1 MSAPNVRLI
10 DNKPS
15 GVWTVVIHP
24 VLPNDHTRRKEVD
37 ISRVRGIPTVINSV
51 TFTEPFGPAEA
62 SLTFPAVSPL
72 EPLGFGSQDLW
83 WLQPDADVEIYWT
96 PTDPVFLGWANWVND
111 ASFADL
117 EAYQGRR
124 PLTALCWEGFVSG
137 FDWRVGSG
145 DSVTVTCTGAMRMLD
160 YRVSKRITTAV
171 PMPFEQALTKAF
183 TDANAAHNT
192 RLGPLNVHL
201 LPSSPV
207 YQNTRRF
214 INGKWYDKKP
224 WYMQPN
230 GLQPGQRWSGLL
242 TREMGNW
249 GKLLSDYIAMLL
261 KVMYTETG
269 QYTLQLDPGRI
280 PVLRHRNNTLQSIVT
295 DGEYGGMLAGQRG
308 EDYVQEWVKFNHPE
322 DYVDYRRTLILDV
335 TWPGVS
341 LNINSDYAQAI
352 TTIYGN
358 VATTLTGTTYN
369 GMQFEGD
376 GLAYWYEPFAKTPWV
391 DPDQPNRNRT
401 WSIRR
406 EIYDEFPD
414 GLTPD
419 EAQQQARRFLS
430 INGSPGLVGNLT
442 LDSVDPLVYTKNGE
456 QITFPRQMVTADT
469 VIRLDGFNGQ
479 RPGPLVY
486 VNESVFNPEADSL
499 NCQIDSKFRDFM
511 TTAEVKIHGRDA
523 LLPNHTINVNTGF
536 SMGVQEAILPWSYA
550 KGCGYFPWISHAMWK
565 ESYPNGNEPEFYEGW
580 LEMIQQE
587 QNWPKNRPNMYSM
600 IRANPEG
607 RGTKNNPIDATY
619 FWNVRHKN
627 VTTHNSKVLLS
638 QSGTIMSSQFIC
650 VDERGNLM
658 PVSFHVSVW
667 NRRDANAN
675 NTPRIPSNED
685 IFPGNVVLQP
695 VTKKNGKVEYMYV
708 DKNGTR
714 YYKKTSR
721 YPFYEH
727 AWFAQDD
734 TTGKKTDDMG
744 VSPEDISAIMYGVG
758 NYYDRP
764 GFFPGSMRNGD
775 APTGIF
781 TDNTEWGYSLV
792 NEPSYT
798 DLYSAKLDY
807 MQIALCP
814 VLIFCDDM
822 PDRDLYFIGRF
833 IKKPEEGIAK

>member
-308 EDYVQEWVKFNHPE
+308 EGLRAGVGQVQPPGGL
-322 DYVDYRRTLILDV
+322 RRLPAHADPGDV

-341 LNINSDYAQAI
+341 LNINSGLRAGDHHHLRQR
-352 TTIYGN
+352 GP
-358 VATTLTGTTYN
+358 TTLTGTTYN
-369 GMQFEGD
+369 GMQFRG
-376 GLAYWYEPFAKTPWV
+376 
-391 DPDQPNRNRT
+391 
-401 WSIRR
+401 RR
-406 EIYDEFPD
+406 
-414 GLTPD
+414 
-419 EAQQQARRFLS
+419 
-430 INGSPGLVGNLT
+430 PGL
-442 LDSVDPLVYTKNGE
+442 LVRAVS
-456 QITFPRQMVTADT
+456 PRLRGSIPTNPTAT
-469 VIRLDGFNGQ
+469 
-479 RPGPLVY
+479 
-486 VNESVFNPEADSL
+486 
-499 NCQIDSKFRDFM
+499 
-511 TTAEVKIHGRDA
+511 
-523 LLPNHTINVNTGF
+523 
-536 SMGVQEAILPWSYA
+536 
-550 KGCGYFPWISHAMWK
+550 
-565 ESYPNGNEPEFYEGW
+565 
-580 LEMIQQE
+580 
-587 QNWPKNRPNMYSM
+587 
-600 IRANPEG
+600 G
-607 RGTKNNPIDATY
+607 RGRSAG
-619 FWNVRHKN
+619 RS
-627 VTTHNSKVLLS
+627 TT
-638 QSGTIMSSQFIC
+638 SS
-650 VDERGNLM
+650 LT
-658 PVSFHVSVW
+658 
-667 NRRDANAN
+667 A
-675 NTPRIPSNED
+675 
-685 IFPGNVVLQP
+685 
-695 VTKKNGKVEYMYV
+695 
-708 DKNGTR
+708 
-714 YYKKTSR
+714 
-721 YPFYEH
+721 
-727 AWFAQDD
+727 
-734 TTGKKTDDMG
+734 
-744 VSPEDISAIMYGVG
+744 
-758 NYYDRP
+758 
-764 GFFPGSMRNGD
+764 
-775 APTGIF
+775 
-781 TDNTEWGYSLV
+781 
-792 NEPSYT
+792 
-798 DLYSAKLDY
+798 
-807 MQIALCP
+807 
-814 VLIFCDDM
+814 
-822 PDRDLYFIGRF
+822 
-833 IKKPEEGIAK
+833 